1 MTQISLTSG
10 EIMDLLT
17 LLDNKINQ
25 TTEDNPSLSC
35 YYGNIYQQFESVVEK
50 LKELPGEKRVANLV
64 LVMN

>member
-10 EIMDLLT
+10 EIMDILT

-25 TTEDNPSLSC
+25 TPENNPSLAC

-50 LKELPGEKRVANLV
+50 LKELPGENRVANLV
-64 LVMN
+64 LSMN